1 MTTAIP
7 PVKTDYTASAR
18 RHFRDADTLLRSG
31 AEANGGQ
38 LLGFCVECG
47 LKALLLVCGVQPDN
61 DGGIPQNHKFRQ
73 HIPTLHN
80 NIHAFGHMIPDGAL
94 ATCYLAQLPNLDKLS
109 SWSVDHRYHRET
121 AIPLADLP
129 GWKQAAQ
136 EIMQM
141 LDQIVT
147 DGI

>member
-1 MTTAIP
+1 M
-7 PVKTDYTASAR
+7 
-18 RHFRDADTLLRSG
+18 ADNCWDSVLNVVSKRYCLFAACSRI
-31 AEANGGQ
+31 
-38 LLGFCVECG
+38 
-47 LKALLLVCGVQPDN
+47 N